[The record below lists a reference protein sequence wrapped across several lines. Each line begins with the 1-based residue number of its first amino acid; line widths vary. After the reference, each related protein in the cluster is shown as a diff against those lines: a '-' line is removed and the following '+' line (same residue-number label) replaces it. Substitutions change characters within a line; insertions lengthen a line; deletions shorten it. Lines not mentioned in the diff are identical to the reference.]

1 MEYKYE
7 SQRVAYPF
15 FFAAMLLFAGQIL
28 FGLIIG
34 AQYLWP
40 DMLFPAIP
48 FNIARMVH
56 INLLVVWLIF
66 GFMGSAYYL
75 LPEEV
80 EGEIYSV
87 RLALT
92 QFWLFLIGGATAVV
106 GYLFRWHDGREF
118 LEQPF
123 VIKVAIVI
131 VVLMFIFNM
140 IMTMIRGRKR
150 TSVSLV
156 LLFGFLGLAVF
167 YLFAFFKPENM
178 VVDKY
183 YWWWVVH
190 LWVEGVWELIM
201 AALLSFLLIKLTGID
216 REVAEKWL
224 YVIIGLT
231 FISGVI
237 GTGHHYYWIGTPTF
251 WQTWGLWFSAF
262 EVLPFAAMVAFTFR
276 MVSKRTRN
284 HPNRAAILWT
294 AGTAI
299 VSFLGAG
306 LWGFMHTL
314 PQINYYT
321 HGTQITASH
330 GHLAFFGAYAMIV
343 LAMASYAMPNIRKR
357 RPTHQKAEILAFWIM
372 VVSMMFIALSLTGAG
387 IVQVYLQRILGMPF
401 METQGHME
409 IFYGLRLFFGC
420 TFAAG
425 LVIYL
430 YDFFFPGKTVHAGV
444 EAYGEYS
451 HGGTH

>member
-1 MEYKYE
+1 MELKYE

-15 FFAAMLLFAGQIL
+15 FITAMLLFAGQIL

-34 AQYLWP
+34 AQYLFS
-40 DMLFPAIP
+40 DLLFPAIP
-48 FNIARMVH
+48 FNIGRMIH

-80 EGEIYSV
+80 EGELFSTK
-87 RLALT
+87 LALV
-92 QFWLFLIGGATAVV
+92 QFWLFLAGGVTAIV

-123 VIKVAIVI
+123 VIKVAIVV

-140 IMTMIRGRKR
+140 IMTMVKGRKR
-150 TSVSLV
+150 TSTSIV
-156 LLFGFLGLAVF
+156 LLIGFLGLAVF
-167 YLFAFFKPENM
+167 YLFAFFKPDNL

-201 AALLSFLLIKLTGID
+201 ASILSFLLIKLTGVD

-224 YVIIGLT
+224 YVIVGLT
-231 FISGVI
+231 FLTGII
-237 GTGHHYYWIGTPTF
+237 GTGHHYYWIGTPAF
-251 WQTWGLWFSAF
+251 WQTWGAWFSAA
-262 EVLPFAAMVAFTFR
+262 EVLPFAAMIAFAFK
-276 MVSKRTRN
+276 MVSKKTRE

-294 AGTAI
+294 VGTAI
-299 VSFLGAG
+299 MSFLGAG
-306 LWGFMHTL
+306 VWGFLHTL
-314 PQINYYT
+314 PQVNFYT

-343 LAMASYAMPNIRKR
+343 LAMTSYAVPIIRR
-357 RPTHQKAEILAFWIM
+357 TEIIHQKAEILAFWFM
-372 VVSMMFIALSLTGAG
+372 VVSMIFMTISITGAG
-387 IVQVYLQRILGMPF
+387 IVQVYLQRILAMPF
-401 METQGHME
+401 MEAQEHNA
-409 IFYGLRLFFGC
+409 IFYGLRFLFGG

-425 LVIYL
+425 LIIYL
-430 YDFFFPGKTVHAGV
+430 YDFFTPGKVRA
-444 EAYGEYS
+444 
-451 HGGTH
+451 